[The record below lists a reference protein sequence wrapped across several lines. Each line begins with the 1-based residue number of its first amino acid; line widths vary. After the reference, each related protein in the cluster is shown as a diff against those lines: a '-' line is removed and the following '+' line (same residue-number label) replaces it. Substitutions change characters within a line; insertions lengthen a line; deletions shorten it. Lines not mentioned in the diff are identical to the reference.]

1 MDRHSGVR
9 ATLSENTD
17 RKQSAMSIGTDR
29 GKLEPEGGFTIV
41 ELFIVVAVLGVLLAI
56 GIPTLLGSKTKVS
69 DTAAKAIATDA
80 VKSQK
85 ALYSDHQQA
94 YGDADQLKAVEPS
107 LKAQNYSNPATTVP
121 QVLGTVFVRNDAG
134 QVATMVARSSSG
146 TCFWTR
152 EANGITTYAKNDC
165 SSEPTSFTSS
175 W

>member
-1 MDRHSGVR
+1 MS
-9 ATLSENTD
+9 
-17 RKQSAMSIGTDR
+17 SIGT
-29 GKLEPEGGFTIV
+29 GSKKLESEGGFTLV
-41 ELFIVVAVLGVLLAI
+41 ELFVVVAILGVLLAV
-56 GIPTLLGSKTKVS
+56 GIPTLLGSKTKAS
-69 DTAAKAIATDA
+69 DAAAKAIATDA

-94 YGDADQLKAVEPS
+94 YGDANELQAVEPS
-107 LKAQNYSNPATTVP
+107 LKAQDYSNPATTVP
-121 QVLGTVFVRNDAG
+121 QVLGTVFVRNEAG

-165 SSEPTSFTSS
+165 SGEPTTFTSS